1 LKTNQD
7 IKRGVSL
14 YSYQDHFYLGK
25 LDLED
30 CIAAVAGC
38 DAEGFEVAPE
48 MMIPEFP
55 TISDAFVDKWHGW
68 MQRYDVTPAVITSFA
83 DRAMHKYKNLTD
95 DEVYE
100 RSILFI
106 KAASKLGCRFIRLLH
121 SHHGGGHDL
130 SPYDLVNPQIAER
143 LLPVAAHYNVIMT
156 LECHSPT
163 SIDDPCHLPYL
174 EAVERTGIRNM
185 GLQPDMSSFQTKDSD
200 ASVGFHIRRGG
211 QPEIIHYISEMSSR
225 KRRGEPVDILGI
237 KEKILMMGANDVDL
251 RYFARQVEYMPAA
264 TKLSTLKDY
273 ASSLVYIHA
282 KFNWANED
290 GSIDE
295 IDYPGVIKALQEGG
309 YKGFINSEFE
319 GNRFLNDLGDVD
331 EIEQVRRQH
340 LLFKNCL
347 GY

>member
-1 LKTNQD
+1 VKTNHA

-25 LDLED
+25 LSLED

-38 DAEGFEVAPE
+38 DAEGFEIAPE

-55 TISDAFVDKWHGW
+55 CISDRFVNQWNGW
-68 MQRYDVTPAVITSFA
+68 MQRYDVTPAVVTHFA

-100 RSILFI
+100 RSVLYI
-106 KAASKLGCRFIRLLH
+106 KAANKLGCKYVRLLH
-121 SHHGGGHDL
+121 SHHGGGHLL

-143 LLPVAAHYNVIMT
+143 LLPVAAEYDVILT

-163 SIDDPCHLPYL
+163 HIDDPCHLPYL

-185 GLQPDMSSFQTKDSD
+185 GLQPDMSSFQIRDSD
-200 ASVGFHIRRGG
+200 ASMEFHVRRGG
-211 QPEIIHYISEMSSR
+211 HPEIIHYVRDMGSKKSKGEAVDVEEVREKVR
-225 KRRGEPVDILGI
+225 K
-237 KEKILMMGANDVDL
+237 MGANDVDL
-251 RYFARQVEYMPAA
+251 RYFARQVEFMPPA
-264 TKLSTLKDY
+264 TSLATLKAY
-273 ASSLVYIHA
+273 ASSLVYVHA

-290 GSIDE
+290 GSISE

-309 YKGFINSEFE
+309 YKGYINSEFE

-340 LLFKNCL
+340 LLFKRCL